1 MASDLL
7 VKLDVRQHDGCWSAV
22 SEDMHGLHVRGES
35 VEAVRQ
41 RAMWA
46 IQALCRFNNQADV
59 EVSPTEHQLV
69 LRVRPR

>member
-1 MASDLL
+1 MAADLL

-35 VEAVRQ
+35 VEVVRQ
-41 RAMWA
+41 RAASA
-46 IQALCRFNNQADV
+46 IKALCRFNDKIDV

-69 LRVRPR
+69 LRVRPL